1 MSGIFNEQLTFKQ
14 ENGPDIRL
22 VVIGDEHYAH
32 YETVEGYTVVYDTD
46 LGLFAY
52 ALLVNGYFVS
62 SGVSMNAAP
71 PAGVRR
77 HLEEAEPVRQEKHNL
92 RRLSRLPPVS
102 IHALADTFRTLGP
115 SNGLLTGRRVSTGTV
130 RGLTVLVDFQDV
142 TTTTTRQDVEEMLN
156 GHNYTR
162 NGNFSSAREYFALV
176 SSGKLDYTNTVVG
189 PVKLSKNQQYYVT
202 NLLVQEAMDLV
213 VQSGIDLSQ
222 FDSRHEGIIDAANF
236 LYAGQSRYE
245 EELWPHNAFID
256 LRYGNIKTNFYLL
269 TGLGNGPG
277 DLSIG
282 TFCHENGHLLCR
294 FPDMYDYGNRDGD
307 GVVSAGIGSYCLMG
321 AGNHLDSG
329 RTPSPVCG
337 YLRELAGWCDNV
349 VDLSQPGER
358 EARHADYRTVLKYK
372 TDKVNEY
379 FIVENRSKSGLD
391 KSLPSSGLAVYHC
404 DTMGSN
410 EWQEGSSTR
419 HYQCALL
426 QADGRLDLEHNNN
439 RGDGGDMYGAIAG
452 TALSHATTPS
462 SRQWDNLDCG
472 LMLSAISA
480 PAEVIKFTV
489 GQAAAAQVVRG
500 QAAPA
505 TVIPDNNPAGISSVI
520 ALAGAGVAR
529 RIKAGVDITHTYI
542 GDLEVTLVNPTGQSA
557 VIHARQGGGQDN
569 LVQNYDSSTNST
581 LAGLTGKPVAGNWT
595 LKVRDL
601 DAQDTG
607 KLNRWN
613 LEIELDGAGTGAGN
627 QPERHEAAPNLDI
640 PDNNLTGIASALAF
654 SNQGTTRQ
662 LKLTVEIEHTYT
674 GDLRVELFSPS
685 GRRALLHGQTGGSAD
700 NLSINLDSN
709 TPASPLL
716 PLVGQPVLGSWI
728 LRIVDLAGQD
738 VGKLKKWSL
747 ELTPGQ

>member
-14 ENGPDIRL
+14 ENGPDVRL
-22 VVIGDEHYAH
+22 LVIGDEHYAH
-32 YETVEGYTVVYDTD
+32 YETVDGYTVVYDTD

-52 ALLVNGYFVS
+52 AMLVDGSFVS
-62 SGVSMNAAP
+62 SGVPMNAAP
-71 PAGVRR
+71 PADVQR
-77 HLEEAEPVRQEKHNL
+77 HLEESEVVRQEKNNL
-92 RRLSRLPPVS
+92 RRLSRQPPIP
-102 IHALADTFRTLGP
+102 IHMAANTFRTLGAN
-115 SNGLLTGRRVSTGTV
+115 NGLLPGRRVGTGV
-130 RGLTVLVDFQDV
+130 VKGLTVLVDFQDV
-142 TTTTTRQDVEEMLN
+142 TTTTTRQDVEDMLN
-156 GHNYTR
+156 GANYTR
-162 NGNFSSAREYFALV
+162 NGNFSSAREYFRLV
-176 SSGKLDYTNTVVG
+176 SNGKLDYTNVVVG
-189 PVKLSKNQQYYVT
+189 PVKLSKNQQFYVN
-202 NLLVQEAMDLV
+202 NLLVREAMDLV
-213 VQSGIDLSQ
+213 VQTGIDLSQ

-321 AGNHLDSG
+321 AGNHLNSG

-337 YLRELAGWCDNV
+337 YLRELAGWVDNV
-349 VDLSQPGER
+349 VDLSQPGPQ
-358 EARHADYRTVLKYK
+358 EARHADYRTVHKYK
-372 TDKVNEY
+372 TDKINEY

-391 KSLPSSGLAVYHC
+391 QFLPSSGLAVYHC
-404 DTMGSN
+404 DTLGSN
-410 EWQEGSSTR
+410 ELQEGSSTR

-439 RGDGGDMYGAIAG
+439 RGDGGDMYGALAG

-480 PAEVIKFTV
+480 PGEVIRFTV
-489 GQAAAAQVVRG
+489 GQAAATQVVRG

-505 TVIPDNNPAGISSVI
+505 TAIPDNNPTGITSVI
-520 ALAGAGVAR
+520 ALAGAGMAR

-542 GDLEVTLVNPTGQSA
+542 GDLEVTLVNPSGQSA

-569 LVQNYDSSTNST
+569 LVQNYDSASNAT

-601 DAQDTG
+601 EAQDTG
-607 KLNRWN
+607 KLNKWN
-613 LEIELDGAGTGAGN
+613 LEIELDGTAVGN
-627 QPERHEAAPNLDI
+627 QPERHDATPNLDI
-640 PDNNLTGIASALAF
+640 LDNNLTGIANALAF
-654 SNQGTTRQ
+654 TSQGVSRQ
-662 LKLTVEIEHTYT
+662 IKLTVDIEHTFI
-674 GDLRVELFSPS
+674 GDLRVELFSPN
-685 GRRALLHGQTGGSAD
+685 GRRALLHGQTGGGTD

-709 TPASPLL
+709 ANGSPLL
-716 PLVGQPVLGSWI
+716 PLIGQPVTGAWV
-728 LRIVDLAGQD
+728 LRIFDLAAQD

-747 ELTPGQ
+747 EITPGQ